1 MSNPINR
8 RQLLKSG
15 ALLAAGSTFA
25 PAFSIAE
32 IPPVRKISRGRLD
45 ISPLYQE
52 FIANPSEVA
61 VRARLNSNENKF
73 GPSPRA
79 QKAIAEQ
86 ASAGNLY
93 GWGAIESLKQM
104 VADREGVSVDH
115 ILIGPG
121 STDFL
126 EKFAMAYFMKGGNL
140 VSADPTFMTLI
151 RVAEAAGAEWKNIP
165 LTKSWSHDL
174 AAMEKAIDSETRL
187 VYLCNPN
194 NPTGTLTDFIDS
206 LSFCERVSSRAPVF
220 VDEAYMEFLKPGT
233 GTSAVSLIKKGSNVI
248 VARTF
253 SKIYGMAGLRIGYV
267 VGQPETLERIARL
280 SFSGMGIANT
290 SLAGAMASLGDD
302 GFVEM
307 CRTKHNEIREF
318 TADGLRRL
326 GYDPVP
332 SYTSFMIFPIRSSGQ
347 KFLNEMR
354 SRGVEVRAVNIG
366 GQPYCRVSLG
376 LMDEMEIFLENVAQA
391 DA

>member
-1 MSNPINR
+1 MSQRINR
-8 RQLLKSG
+8 RQLLRTG
-15 ALLAAGSTFA
+15 AFLAAGSTLA
-25 PAFSIAE
+25 PVFSMAE
-32 IPPVRKISRGRLD
+32 VPPVRNIVEGRLN

-52 FIANPSEVA
+52 FIANASDVA

-79 QKAIAEQ
+79 LKAIVDQ

-93 GWGAIESLKQM
+93 GWKAIASLRQKI
-104 VADREGVSVDH
+104 AEREGVSEDH

-126 EKFAMAYFMKGGNL
+126 EKFGMACFMNGGNL

-151 RVAEAAGAEWKNIP
+151 RVAEAVGAEWRNIP
-165 LTKSWSHDL
+165 LTKNWSHDL
-174 AAMEKAIDSETRL
+174 PAMEKSIDKNTKL

-194 NPTGTLTDFIDS
+194 NPTGTLTDFSDM
-206 LSFCERVSSRAPVF
+206 LSFCERVSRNTPVF

-233 GTSAVSLIKKGSNVI
+233 GTSAVELIKKGSDVI

-267 VGQPETLERIARL
+267 VGQPETLERVAKL
-280 SFSGMGIANT
+280 SFTGMGISNT
-290 SLAGAMASLGDD
+290 SLAAAMASLEDD
-302 GFVEM
+302 DFVTM
-307 CRTKHNEIREF
+307 CREKHNEIRQF
-318 TADGLRRL
+318 TADGLRSL

-332 SYTSFMIFPIRSSGQ
+332 SYTSFMIFPIHSSGQ
-347 KFLNEMR
+347 GFLNEMR
-354 SRGVEVRAVNIG
+354 SKGVEVRAVNIG

-376 LMDEMEIFLENVAQA
+376 RKEEMEIFLENVLKS